1 MNLIPFPECLS
12 TTSFRSRHRGRFTLP
27 GMGDTMKTVL
37 WDNVRSL
44 MVEKY
49 GEENLNRLAR
59 DAKIGVASVARI
71 KEQKTSVGLDIL
83 EAVAKFFKLPPF
95 QLLIPPKERE
105 AYKLLA
111 TDKNF
116 MHILRAYLETDE
128 RGREIL
134 LANAHII
141 TGGTRA
147 RPEAGEA
154 RQK

>member
-1 MNLIPFPECLS
+1 
-12 TTSFRSRHRGRFTLP
+12 
-27 GMGDTMKTVL
+27 MGESMKTVL
-37 WDNVRSL
+37 WENVRSL
-44 MVEKY
+44 MAEKY

-83 EAVAKFFKLPPF
+83 EALGKFFKLSPF
-95 QLLIPPKERE
+95 QLLIPPKERD

-111 TDKNF
+111 NDKNF
-116 MHILRAYLETDE
+116 MHILRAYTETDE

-141 TGGTRA
+141 IGGMRG
-147 RPEAGEA
+147 RSEAGEA

>member
-1 MNLIPFPECLS
+1 
-12 TTSFRSRHRGRFTLP
+12 
-27 GMGDTMKTVL
+27 MGDTMKTVL

-83 EAVAKFFKLPPF
+83 EAIAKFFKLSPF
-95 QLLIPPKERE
+95 QLLIPPKEKD

-111 TDKNF
+111 TDKSF
-116 MHILRAYLETDE
+116 MLLVRAYTETDE

-134 LANAHII
+134 LANAQII
-141 TGGTRA
+141 LGGSRATTETGESRHRRG
-147 RPEAGEA
+147 
-154 RQK
+154 